1 MAPAPPVAVLALWLL
16 AVWLLAASPAA
27 AGGAPPAAGPVTS
40 QAAARSPA
48 DPANGEYQIGADD
61 TLEITVFQV
70 PELSRTVQVDR
81 NGEFVLPILGRVP
94 AAGKTA
100 DELTAFLTDK
110 LQGRYLKDPVIAVVV
125 KVAAKNRVT
134 VDGAVIKPGV
144 YPLTG
149 PTSLMQAVALAN
161 GPDPRVANMKRVTIV
176 RAVDG
181 RRESQTYDLAKIR
194 DGKAVDPGV
203 DADDII
209 IVEASSARSF
219 FTYYSS
225 ALTALSLL
233 RPY

>member
-1 MAPAPPVAVLALWLL
+1 MAPASPVAALALLL
-16 AVWLLAASPAA
+16 L
-27 AGGAPPAAGPVTS
+27 AAGPVAAEGAPASAGPSTS
-40 QAAARSPA
+40 QAAVRNPA
-48 DPANGEYQIGADD
+48 DPANTEYQIGADD

-81 NGEFVLPILGRVP
+81 NGEFSLPILGRVP

-100 DELTAFLTDK
+100 DELTAFLTQK
-110 LQGRYLKDPVIAVVV
+110 LQGRYLKDPLIAVVV

-149 PTSLMQAVALAN
+149 PTTLIQAVALAN
-161 GPDPRVANMKRVTIV
+161 GPDPRVANMRRVTII
-176 RAVDG
+176 RTVDG
-181 RRESQTYDLAKIR
+181 RRRGQTYDLAKIR
-194 DGKAVDPGV
+194 DGKAADPGV

-209 IVEASSARSF
+209 IVEASGARSF